1 MHLSRLTF
9 FLASLVVLIALTVV
23 PAMAQDMTV

>member
-9 FLASLVVLIALTVV
+9 FLASLVVLIALIVM